1 MEYFKN
7 IFFGIEYPDFD
18 VKFFFIKILVFALAI
33 LVLGYLLYLLFTKT
47 LFQKETRAKALNIR
61 LAFLWSLVAF
71 SIIYSTYITIYIY
84 VNSDMLL
91 NLQYTGFKESLIA
104 TGLFIIQP
112 QVLILIGLITVFY
125 VKQKKYLKQI
135 NNQQI

>member
-1 MEYFKN
+1 MEYLKN

-18 VKFFFIKILVFALAI
+18 LKFFFIKILVFVLAI
-33 LVLGYLLYLLFTKT
+33 LALGYLLYLLFTKF
-47 LFQKETRAKALNIR
+47 LFRKETRTKTLNIR

-71 SIIYSTYITIYIY
+71 SIIYSIYITIYIF

-91 NLQYTGFKESLIA
+91 NLRYVGFKESLIA

-112 QVLILIGLITVFY
+112 QILTLIGLITVFY
-125 VKQKKYLKQI
+125 VKQKQYLKQI